1 MDIKFNLITLFP
13 EIYDALDHGLIGKAI
28 QNNVIELNKIHLR
41 DFAINKH
48 GQIDGKPFGGEK
60 GMIMM
65 VEPLE
70 NALKSLSA
78 KKKHIV
84 INFSPQGKQLD
95 QSLAKKMLDYDEIT
109 IVNGRYEGID
119 QRFIDK
125 YVDLEVSLG
134 DYVFSNGDL
143 ASLVLIDVLARMIPS
158 VIGKEESVT
167 EDSFFNGLLKGPT
180 YTRPEVY
187 DGMSVPEILLSGNH
201 EEIKAWREYQ
211 SIKTTLEKRPEI
223 FDKIKL
229 TKKQKKLL
237 EELDSKR
244 IL

>member
-28 QNNVIELNKIHLR
+28 QNNVIELNKIQLR

-70 NALKSLSA
+70 NALKSISP

-95 QSLAKKMLDYDEIT
+95 QNLAKMLDYDEIT

-119 QRFIDK
+119 ERFIDK

-158 VIGKEESVT
+158 VIGKEESVKKT
-167 EDSFFNGLLKGPT
+167 PSLMDCLRPS

-187 DGMSVPEILLSGNH
+187 DGMSVPDILLSGNH

-229 TKKQKKLL
+229 TKKQKNSWKN
-237 EELDSKR
+237 
-244 IL
+244 